1 MIADPHHDLE
11 AFHRFLGEQLTNGS
25 TSLTPEECLVL
36 WRARHP
42 LQQFPTAGE
51 NANNGSGRSASNVPL
66 LAALREIEE
75 IQREMNPSKLS
86 PTQDYLDEARSG
98 AMYGYRSGD
107 EREADRS

>member
-11 AFHRFLGEQLTNGS
+11 AFHRFLGEQLTNGG

-42 LQQFPTAGE
+42 LQRLPASGK
-51 NANNGSGRSASNVPL
+51 NDSASGRTGSNAPL
-66 LAALREIEE
+66 LAALKEIEA
-75 IQREMNPSKLS
+75 IQRDMNPTKSS

-98 AMYGYRSGD
+98 AMYGYRTGD
-107 EREADRS
+107 EPEADRS